1 MTKKPKRRLPYVG
14 DDPVTGQAY
23 LKTPTQIKPV
33 EHACSVCGNPY
44 APFAIGFPENP
55 QWFCRK
61 HVIEGGHMPEVQ
73 NDIERAKLNEIRRRT
88 VNGARLWLDL
98 YVACAEGDAEGA
110 RQIWP
115 RIRDMSVEVSDILKT
130 LVKGG

>member
-1 MTKKPKRRLPYVG
+1 
-14 DDPVTGQAY
+14 
-23 LKTPTQIKPV
+23 
-33 EHACSVCGNPY
+33 
-44 APFAIGFPENP
+44 
-55 QWFCRK
+55 
-61 HVIEGGHMPEVQ
+61 MPEVQ